1 MKFTL
6 LKTCIRGKAGDV
18 VNVHDDDVLALCH
31 NGVIDQSENDKK
43 SHTAK
48 AEVKAPKA
56 KKAK

>member
-18 VNVHDDDVLALCH
+18 VSVHPDDVLALCH
-31 NGVIDQSENDKK
+31 NGVIDPNEHDKK
-43 SHTAK
+43 SHTTK
-48 AEVKAPKA
+48 AEVKAPKT